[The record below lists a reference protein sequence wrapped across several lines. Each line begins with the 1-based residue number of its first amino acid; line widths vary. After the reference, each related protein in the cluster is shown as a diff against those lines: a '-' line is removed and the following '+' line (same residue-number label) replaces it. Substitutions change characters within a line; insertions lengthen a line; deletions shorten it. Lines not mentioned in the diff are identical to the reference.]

1 MKKSTIYRAIFYIA
15 GLLILALGIVL
26 NTKSGLGVSPII
38 SISYSV
44 SVIYGLNFGNATFG
58 LYAVFVA
65 VEIML
70 HLIRRPEG
78 SLLLTLGKDVLQ
90 LPLCLVFTRFMNLFS
105 VLLPVF
111 SLLVSLPAMLRA
123 AYTPQLPLR
132 CFCGQDAQFALQ
144 PSSASRLPVSCCRL
158 HLLVC
163 DAVGG
168 TQQAEWLTLAGT
180 LHFSLRVDTRHA
192 GQQTFRVDR
201 ARVYDALGLV
211 GLPLQL
217 PTACSI
223 AVEPEPL
230 EPAELPNLSQFQ
242 YRSYHPKPGGGFSE
256 IHDLR
261 EYRPGDSLH
270 EIHWKLSAKTDKLIV
285 REAEEPDLGLVVL
298 SFDFSGTRA
307 QLDSTLRQ
315 LLWLSGWL
323 IDRGVPHQ
331 IDWIEPDSLEP
342 QTKSVKTLDDL
353 KSLLNTLLQTHL
365 TGNTPS
371 LASRDYPH
379 ADWRYHVQSETQEVQ
394 QA

>member
-1 MKKSTIYRAIFYIA
+1 MARNR
-15 GLLILALGIVL
+15 IL
-26 NTKSGLGVSPII
+26 
-38 SISYSV
+38 
-44 SVIYGLNFGNATFG
+44 YGLFLLA
-58 LYAVFVA
+58 AVVF
-65 VEIML
+65 
-70 HLIRRPEG
+70 HSFYTG
-78 SLLLTLGKDVLQ
+78 WFSFFLL
-90 LPLCLVFTRFMNLFS
+90 LFS

-123 AYTPQLPLR
+123 GYVPQLPLR
-132 CFCGQDAQFALQ
+132 CFCGQDAQFTLQ

-180 LHFSLRVDTRHA
+180 LRFSLRVDTRHA

-201 ARVYDALGLV
+201 ARVYDALGLI

-217 PTACSI
+217 PDACSI

-230 EPAELPNLSQFQ
+230 EPAALPNLSQFQ

-285 REAEEPDLGLVVL
+285 REAEEPDRGLIIL
-298 SFDFSGTRA
+298 SFDFSGSRT

-323 IDRGVPHQ
+323 TDREVVHQ
-331 IDWIEPDSLEP
+331 IDWLDPDTLKP
-342 QTKSVKTLDDL
+342 QTKQIRTPQDL
-353 KSLLNTLLQTHL
+353 QDLLQALLQTHL
-365 TGNTPS
+365 TGDTPTIAQR
-371 LASRDYPH
+371 LYPN
-379 ADWRYHVQSETQEVQ
+379 ADWRYHIQPAAQEVPV
-394 QA
+394 

>member
-1 MKKSTIYRAIFYIA
+1 MARNRIFY
-15 GLLILALGIVL
+15 GLFLLA
-26 NTKSGLGVSPII
+26 
-38 SISYSV
+38 
-44 SVIYGLNFGNATFG
+44 
-58 LYAVFVA
+58 AVVF
-65 VEIML
+65 
-70 HLIRRPEG
+70 HSFYTG
-78 SLLLTLGKDVLQ
+78 WFSFFLL
-90 LPLCLVFTRFMNLFS
+90 LFS

-132 CFCGQDAQFALQ
+132 CFCGQDAQFTLQ
-144 PSSASRLPVSCCRL
+144 PSSAARLPVSCCRL

-285 REAEEPDLGLVVL
+285 REAEEPNRGLIVL
-298 SFDFSGTRA
+298 SFDFSGSRA

-323 IDRGVPHQ
+323 TDREVVHQ
-331 IDWIEPDSLEP
+331 IDWLDPDTLEP
-342 QTKSVKTLDDL
+342 QTKRICAPQDRQE
-353 KSLLNTLLQTHL
+353 LLRALLQTHL
-365 TGNTPS
+365 TGDTPTIAQR
-371 LASRDYPH
+371 LYPN
-379 ADWRYHVQSETQEVQ
+379 ADWRYHIQSAAQEVSV
-394 QA
+394 

>member
-1 MKKSTIYRAIFYIA
+1 MARNRIFY
-15 GLLILALGIVL
+15 GLFLLA
-26 NTKSGLGVSPII
+26 
-38 SISYSV
+38 
-44 SVIYGLNFGNATFG
+44 
-58 LYAVFVA
+58 AVVF
-65 VEIML
+65 
-70 HLIRRPEG
+70 HSFYTG
-78 SLLLTLGKDVLQ
+78 WFSFFLL
-90 LPLCLVFTRFMNLFS
+90 LFS

-123 AYTPQLPLR
+123 AYTPQLPLH

-144 PSSASRLPVSCCRL
+144 PSTASRLPVSCCRL

-180 LHFSLRVDTRHA
+180 LRFSLRVDTRHA

-217 PTACSI
+217 PAACSI

-285 REAEEPDLGLVVL
+285 REAEEPNRGLIVL
-298 SFDFSGTRA
+298 SFDFSGSRA

-323 IDRGVPHQ
+323 TDREVVHQ
-331 IDWIEPDSLEP
+331 IDWLDPDTLEP
-342 QTKSVKTLDDL
+342 QTKQIRAPQDL
-353 KSLLNTLLQTHL
+353 QELLRALLQTHL
-365 TGNTPS
+365 TGDTPTIAQR
-371 LASRDYPH
+371 LYPN
-379 ADWRYHVQSETQEVQ
+379 ADWRYHIQPAAQEVPV
-394 QA
+394 

>member
-1 MKKSTIYRAIFYIA
+1 MARNRIFY
-15 GLLILALGIVL
+15 GLFLLA
-26 NTKSGLGVSPII
+26 
-38 SISYSV
+38 
-44 SVIYGLNFGNATFG
+44 
-58 LYAVFVA
+58 AVVF
-65 VEIML
+65 
-70 HLIRRPEG
+70 HSFYTG
-78 SLLLTLGKDVLQ
+78 WFSFFLL
-90 LPLCLVFTRFMNLFS
+90 LFS

-132 CFCGQDAQFALQ
+132 CFCGQDAQFTLQ
-144 PSSASRLPVSCCRL
+144 PSSVSRLPVSCCRL

-180 LHFSLRVDTRHA
+180 LRFSLRVDTRHA
-192 GQQTFRVDR
+192 GQQTFCVDR

-270 EIHWKLSAKTDKLIV
+270 EIHWKLSAKADKLIC
-285 REAEEPDLGLVVL
+285 REAEEPDIGLIVL

-315 LLWLSGWL
+315 LLWLSAWL
-323 IDRGVPHQ
+323 TEHEVVHQ
-331 IDWIEPDSLEP
+331 IDYLEPDTLAP
-342 QTKSVKTLDDL
+342 CSVTIRSAQDLRTLL
-353 KSLLNTLLQTHL
+353 QTLLQTHL
-365 TGNTPS
+365 TGDTPS
-371 LASRDYPH
+371 VAPRVYPR
-379 ADWRYHVQSETQEVQ
+379 ADWRYHVRPEGQEARV
-394 QA
+394 

>member
-1 MKKSTIYRAIFYIA
+1 MARNRIFY
-15 GLLILALGIVL
+15 GLFLLA
-26 NTKSGLGVSPII
+26 
-38 SISYSV
+38 
-44 SVIYGLNFGNATFG
+44 
-58 LYAVFVA
+58 AVVF
-65 VEIML
+65 
-70 HLIRRPEG
+70 HSFYTG
-78 SLLLTLGKDVLQ
+78 WFSFFLL
-90 LPLCLVFTRFMNLFS
+90 LFS

-158 HLLVC
+158 HLLVS

-180 LHFSLRVDTRHA
+180 LRFSLRVDTRHA

-217 PTACSI
+217 LTACSI

-285 REAEEPDLGLVVL
+285 REAEEPNRGLIVL
-298 SFDFSGTRA
+298 SFDFSGSRA

-323 IDRGVPHQ
+323 TDREVVHQ
-331 IDWIEPDSLEP
+331 IDWLDPDTLEP
-342 QTKSVKTLDDL
+342 QTKQIRAPQDL
-353 KSLLNTLLQTHL
+353 QELLRALLQTHL
-365 TGNTPS
+365 TGDTPTIAQR
-371 LASRDYPH
+371 LYPN
-379 ADWRYHVQSETQEVQ
+379 ADWRYHIQSAAQEVSV
-394 QA
+394 

>member
-1 MKKSTIYRAIFYIA
+1 MARNRIFY
-15 GLLILALGIVL
+15 GLFLLA
-26 NTKSGLGVSPII
+26 
-38 SISYSV
+38 
-44 SVIYGLNFGNATFG
+44 
-58 LYAVFVA
+58 AVVF
-65 VEIML
+65 
-70 HLIRRPEG
+70 HSFYTG
-78 SLLLTLGKDVLQ
+78 WFSFFLL
-90 LPLCLVFTRFMNLFS
+90 LFS

-132 CFCGQDAQFALQ
+132 CFCGQDAQFTLQ
-144 PSSASRLPVSCCRL
+144 PSSAARLPVSCCRL

-180 LHFSLRVDTRHA
+180 LRFSLRVDTRHA

-285 REAEEPDLGLVVL
+285 REAEEPNRGLIVL
-298 SFDFSGTRA
+298 SFDFSGSRA

-315 LLWLSGWL
+315 LLWLQ
-323 IDRGVPHQ
+323 RCCV
-331 IDWIEPDSLEP
+331 
-342 QTKSVKTLDDL
+342 
-353 KSLLNTLLQTHL
+353 
-365 TGNTPS
+365 
-371 LASRDYPH
+371 
-379 ADWRYHVQSETQEVQ
+379 
-394 QA
+394 

>member
-1 MKKSTIYRAIFYIA
+1 MARNRIFY
-15 GLLILALGIVL
+15 GLFLLA
-26 NTKSGLGVSPII
+26 
-38 SISYSV
+38 
-44 SVIYGLNFGNATFG
+44 
-58 LYAVFVA
+58 AVVF
-65 VEIML
+65 
-70 HLIRRPEG
+70 HSFYTG
-78 SLLLTLGKDVLQ
+78 WFSFFLL
-90 LPLCLVFTRFMNLFS
+90 LFS

-180 LHFSLRVDTRHA
+180 LRFSLRVVRRHA

-285 REAEEPDLGLVVL
+285 REAQEPDRRYVL
-298 SFDFSGTRA
+298 LT
-307 QLDSTLRQ
+307 LDLTGERRDADRKLAI
-315 LLWLSGWL
+315 LLWVSRWLLEHEAAHFVCWLSPK
-323 IDRGVPHQ
+323 D
-331 IDWIEPDSLEP
+331 LEP
-342 QTKSVKTLDDL
+342 VTMPVGGEAELEALMQALLD
-353 KSLLNTLLQTHL
+353 
-365 TGNTPS
+365 TPLRADMPS
-371 LASRDYPH
+371 IAGRSFAA
-379 ADWRYHVQSETQEVQ
+379 ADWRSHIRLPEEVTV
-394 QA
+394 

>member
-1 MKKSTIYRAIFYIA
+1 MARNR
-15 GLLILALGIVL
+15 IL
-26 NTKSGLGVSPII
+26 
-38 SISYSV
+38 
-44 SVIYGLNFGNATFG
+44 YGLFLLA
-58 LYAVFVA
+58 AVVF
-65 VEIML
+65 
-70 HLIRRPEG
+70 HSFYTG
-78 SLLLTLGKDVLQ
+78 WFSFFLL
-90 LPLCLVFTRFMNLFS
+90 LFS

-123 AYTPQLPLR
+123 GYVPQLPLR
-132 CFCGQDAQFALQ
+132 CFCGQDAQFTLQ

-180 LHFSLRVDTRHA
+180 LRFSLRVDTRHA

-201 ARVYDALGLV
+201 ARVYDALGLI

-217 PTACSI
+217 PDACSI

-285 REAEEPDLGLVVL
+285 REAEEPDRGLIVL
-298 SFDFSGTRA
+298 SFDFSGSRT

-323 IDRGVPHQ
+323 TDREVVHQ
-331 IDWIEPDSLEP
+331 IDWLDPDTLEP
-342 QTKSVKTLDDL
+342 QTKQIRTPQDL
-353 KSLLNTLLQTHL
+353 QELLQALLQTHL
-365 TGNTPS
+365 TGDTPTIAQR
-371 LASRDYPH
+371 LYPN
-379 ADWRYHVQSETQEVQ
+379 ADWRYHIQPAAQEVPV
-394 QA
+394 

>member
-1 MKKSTIYRAIFYIA
+1 MARNRIFY
-15 GLLILALGIVL
+15 GLFLLA
-26 NTKSGLGVSPII
+26 
-38 SISYSV
+38 
-44 SVIYGLNFGNATFG
+44 
-58 LYAVFVA
+58 AVVF
-65 VEIML
+65 
-70 HLIRRPEG
+70 HSFYTG
-78 SLLLTLGKDVLQ
+78 WFSFFLL
-90 LPLCLVFTRFMNLFS
+90 LFS

-132 CFCGQDAQFALQ
+132 CFCGQDTQFTLQ
-144 PSSASRLPVSCCRL
+144 PSSAARLPVSCCRL

-180 LHFSLRVDTRHA
+180 LRFSLRVDTRHA

-217 PTACSI
+217 PTTCSI
-223 AVEPEPL
+223 AVEPEPQ

-285 REAEEPDLGLVVL
+285 REAEEPNRGLIVL
-298 SFDFSGTRA
+298 SFDFSGSRA
-307 QLDSTLRQ
+307 QLDNTLRQ

-323 IDRGVPHQ
+323 TDREVVHQ
-331 IDWIEPDSLEP
+331 IDWLDPDTLEP
-342 QTKSVKTLDDL
+342 QTKQIRAPQDL
-353 KSLLNTLLQTHL
+353 QELLRALLQTHL
-365 TGNTPS
+365 TGDTPTIAQR
-371 LASRDYPH
+371 LYPN
-379 ADWRYHVQSETQEVQ
+379 ADWRYHIQSAAQEVSV
-394 QA
+394 

>member
-1 MKKSTIYRAIFYIA
+1 MARNRIFY
-15 GLLILALGIVL
+15 GLFLLA
-26 NTKSGLGVSPII
+26 
-38 SISYSV
+38 
-44 SVIYGLNFGNATFG
+44 
-58 LYAVFVA
+58 AVVF
-65 VEIML
+65 
-70 HLIRRPEG
+70 HSFYTG
-78 SLLLTLGKDVLQ
+78 WFSFFLL
-90 LPLCLVFTRFMNLFS
+90 LFS

-132 CFCGQDAQFALQ
+132 CFYGQDAQFALQ

-180 LHFSLRVDTRHA
+180 LRFSLRVDTRHA

-217 PTACSI
+217 PAACSI

-285 REAEEPDLGLVVL
+285 REAEEPNRGLIVL
-298 SFDFSGTRA
+298 SFDFSGSRT

-323 IDRGVPHQ
+323 TDREVVHQ
-331 IDWIEPDSLEP
+331 IDWLDPDTLEP
-342 QTKSVKTLDDL
+342 QTKQIRAPQDL
-353 KSLLNTLLQTHL
+353 QELLRALLQTHL
-365 TGNTPS
+365 TGDTPTIAQR
-371 LASRDYPH
+371 LYPN
-379 ADWRYHVQSETQEVQ
+379 ADWRYHIQSAAQEVSV
-394 QA
+394 

>member
-1 MKKSTIYRAIFYIA
+1 MARNRIFY
-15 GLLILALGIVL
+15 GLFLLA
-26 NTKSGLGVSPII
+26 
-38 SISYSV
+38 
-44 SVIYGLNFGNATFG
+44 
-58 LYAVFVA
+58 AVVF
-65 VEIML
+65 
-70 HLIRRPEG
+70 HSFYTG
-78 SLLLTLGKDVLQ
+78 WFSFFLL
-90 LPLCLVFTRFMNLFS
+90 LFS

-123 AYTPQLPLR
+123 AYAPQLPLR
-132 CFCGQDAQFALQ
+132 CFCGQDAQFTLQ
-144 PSSASRLPVSCCRL
+144 PSSAARLPVSCCRL

-180 LHFSLRVDTRHA
+180 LRFSLRVDTRHA

-261 EYRPGDSLH
+261 EYRP
-270 EIHWKLSAKTDKLIV
+270 A
-285 REAEEPDLGLVVL
+285 
-298 SFDFSGTRA
+298 
-307 QLDSTLRQ
+307 
-315 LLWLSGWL
+315 
-323 IDRGVPHQ
+323 
-331 IDWIEPDSLEP
+331 
-342 QTKSVKTLDDL
+342 LDDR
-353 KSLLNTLLQTHL
+353 NGIG
-365 TGNTPS
+365 TG
-371 LASRDYPH
+371 
-379 ADWRYHVQSETQEVQ
+379 
-394 QA
+394 

>member
-1 MKKSTIYRAIFYIA
+1 MARNRIFY
-15 GLLILALGIVL
+15 GLFLLA
-26 NTKSGLGVSPII
+26 
-38 SISYSV
+38 
-44 SVIYGLNFGNATFG
+44 
-58 LYAVFVA
+58 AVVF
-65 VEIML
+65 
-70 HLIRRPEG
+70 HSFYTG
-78 SLLLTLGKDVLQ
+78 WFSFFLL
-90 LPLCLVFTRFMNLFS
+90 LFS

-180 LHFSLRVDTRHA
+180 LRFSLRVDTRHA

-285 REAEEPDLGLVVL
+285 REAEEPNRGLIVL
-298 SFDFSGTRA
+298 SFDFCGSCCGCPA
-307 QLDSTLRQ
+307 
-315 LLWLSGWL
+315 G
-323 IDRGVPHQ
+323 
-331 IDWIEPDSLEP
+331 
-342 QTKSVKTLDDL
+342 
-353 KSLLNTLLQTHL
+353 
-365 TGNTPS
+365 
-371 LASRDYPH
+371 
-379 ADWRYHVQSETQEVQ
+379 
-394 QA
+394 

>member
-1 MKKSTIYRAIFYIA
+1 MARNRIFY
-15 GLLILALGIVL
+15 GLFLLA
-26 NTKSGLGVSPII
+26 
-38 SISYSV
+38 
-44 SVIYGLNFGNATFG
+44 
-58 LYAVFVA
+58 AVVF
-65 VEIML
+65 
-70 HLIRRPEG
+70 HSFYTG
-78 SLLLTLGKDVLQ
+78 WFSFFLL
-90 LPLCLVFTRFMNLFS
+90 LFS

-123 AYTPQLPLR
+123 GYVPQLPLR
-132 CFCGQDAQFALQ
+132 CFCGQDAQFTLQ
-144 PSSASRLPVSCCRL
+144 PSSVSRLPVSCCRL

-180 LHFSLRVDTRHA
+180 LCFSLRVDTRHA

-217 PTACSI
+217 PAACSI

-285 REAEEPDLGLVVL
+285 REAEEPDRGLIVL
-298 SFDFSGTRA
+298 SFDFSGSRA

-323 IDRGVPHQ
+323 TDREVVHQ
-331 IDWIEPDSLEP
+331 IDWLDPDTLEP
-342 QTKSVKTLDDL
+342 QTKQIRTPQDL
-353 KSLLNTLLQTHL
+353 QELLRALLQTHL
-365 TGNTPS
+365 TGDTPTIAQR
-371 LASRDYPH
+371 LYPN
-379 ADWRYHVQSETQEVQ
+379 ADWRYHIQPAAQEVSV
-394 QA
+394 

>member
-1 MKKSTIYRAIFYIA
+1 MARNR
-15 GLLILALGIVL
+15 IL
-26 NTKSGLGVSPII
+26 
-38 SISYSV
+38 
-44 SVIYGLNFGNATFG
+44 YGLFLLA
-58 LYAVFVA
+58 AVVF
-65 VEIML
+65 
-70 HLIRRPEG
+70 HSFYTG
-78 SLLLTLGKDVLQ
+78 WFSFFLL
-90 LPLCLVFTRFMNLFS
+90 LFS

-123 AYTPQLPLR
+123 GYVPQLPLR
-132 CFCGQDAQFALQ
+132 CFCGQDAQFTLQ

-180 LHFSLRVDTRHA
+180 LRFSLRVDTRHA

-201 ARVYDALGLV
+201 ARVYDALGLI

-217 PTACSI
+217 PDACSI

-230 EPAELPNLSQFQ
+230 EPAALPNLSQFQ

-285 REAEEPDLGLVVL
+285 REAEEPDRGLIIL
-298 SFDFSGTRA
+298 SFDFSGSRT

-323 IDRGVPHQ
+323 TDREVVHQ
-331 IDWIEPDSLEP
+331 IDWLDPDTLKP
-342 QTKSVKTLDDL
+342 QTKQIRTPQDL
-353 KSLLNTLLQTHL
+353 QELLQALLQTHL
-365 TGNTPS
+365 TGDTPTIAQR
-371 LASRDYPH
+371 LYPN
-379 ADWRYHVQSETQEVQ
+379 ADWRYHIQPAAQEVPV
-394 QA
+394 